1 MKHSGYI
8 GVDRNKYGEGKQRY
22 IWYSKYKNLINVECL
37 YIEWMNEWILY
48 LQKAYTCY
56 SDQTYIYTCNTMT
69 KSREQLNT
77 LYIDN
82 NIN

>member
-1 MKHSGYI
+1 MDEEYRLSVTQNIYHSTIYT
-8 GVDRNKYGEGKQRY
+8 VANE
-22 IWYSKYKNLINVECL
+22 L
-37 YIEWMNEWILY
+37 NEWILY

-56 SDQTYIYTCNTMT
+56 SNQTDIYTCNTMT

>member
-1 MKHSGYI
+1 
-8 GVDRNKYGEGKQRY
+8 
-22 IWYSKYKNLINVECL
+22 
-37 YIEWMNEWILY
+37 MNEWILY

-56 SDQTYIYTCNTMT
+56 SNQTDIYTCNTMT
-69 KSREQLNT
+69 NNREQLST

>member
-1 MKHSGYI
+1 MVG
-8 GVDRNKYGEGKQRY
+8 GENVQK
-22 IWYSKYKNLINVECL
+22 LI
-37 YIEWMNEWILY
+37 WMNEWILY

-56 SDQTYIYTCNTMT
+56 SNQTDIYTCNTMT

>member
-1 MKHSGYI
+1 MARQLGQLHFF
-8 GVDRNKYGEGKQRY
+8 
-22 IWYSKYKNLINVECL
+22 LIAIVLLNEC
-37 YIEWMNEWILY
+37 ILY

-56 SDQTYIYTCNTMT
+56 SNQTDIYTCNTMT
-69 KSREQLNT
+69 TSREQLNT